1 MYMYLSDTCSFRF
14 LFDRFF
20 VELRLL
26 LELLF
31 FLSLVFFFL
40 LPLRFLFSDAFFFLR
55 DFFLSSLL
63 LELSSDSLSLS
74 EALSSSEEASDSL
87 RDDTTLGFFFFVL
100 FLAVYRS
107 QIYSNLASFIIIYTW
122 KLATYTYLSLTPIPH
137 SC

>member
-1 MYMYLSDTCSFRF
+1 MYLSDTCSFRF
-14 LFDRFF
+14 LFDCFF

-40 LPLRFLFSDAFFFLR
+40 LPLCFLFSDAFFFLR

-87 RDDTTLGFFFFVL
+87 GDDTTLGFFFFVL
-100 FLAVYRS
+100 FLAVEVRFTQTS
-107 QIYSNLASFIIIYTW
+107 QAL
-122 KLATYTYLSLTPIPH
+122 
-137 SC
+137 